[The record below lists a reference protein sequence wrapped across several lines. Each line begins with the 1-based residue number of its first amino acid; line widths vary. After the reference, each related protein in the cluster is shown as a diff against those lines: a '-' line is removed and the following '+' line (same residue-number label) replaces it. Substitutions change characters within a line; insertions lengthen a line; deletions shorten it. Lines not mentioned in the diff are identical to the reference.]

1 MLNFDEIENATN
13 VNLNAF
19 TIPSG
24 KQSLKLID
32 TRAIENGDGTSRIY
46 FDFVNE
52 NSEPVSIGMYDT
64 RVRAFLKGIAS
75 VLGFGSQLSLND
87 IAEELTK
94 ESHKFYIKVVDGI
107 SKTTGNPYSVAEID
121 FINTAQLQK

>member
-46 FDFVNE
+46 FDFMNE
-52 NSEPVSIGMYDT
+52 DNASISIGMFDT

-94 ESHKFYIKVVDGI
+94 EPDKFCI
-107 SKTTGNPYSVAEID
+107 
-121 FINTAQLQK
+121 